1 MELIKSL
8 NEQFKV
14 KDPVEL
20 AFESVANPESDMAR
34 IAEHWRGLLGRHPAD
49 FGMEHPDAEPD
60 QMGQKQLVAGIGDD
74 LEQLEYSP
82 EDVNRMVPQV
92 MRMVLE
98 R

>member
-1 MELIKSL
+1 MELIKKL

-34 IAEHWRGLLGRHPAD
+34 IAEYVIDFLTGKPED
-49 FGMEHPDAEPD
+49 FGISDLGTPD
-60 QMGQKQLVAGIGDD
+60 QMGEEQLRTMIGDD

-82 EDVNRMVPQV
+82 EDINRMVPQV

>member
-1 MELIKSL
+1 MELIRKL

-20 AFESVANPESDMAR
+20 ALESVANPQRDMAR
-34 IAEHWRGLLGRHPAD
+34 IADYWREKIEMD
-49 FGMEHPDAEPD
+49 STDPDE
-60 QMGQKQLVAGIGDD
+60 QMLIDAIGDD

-82 EDVNRMVPQV
+82 EDVERMVPQV
-92 MRMVLE
+92 MQMVLG

>member
-34 IAEHWRGLLGRHPAD
+34 IAEYWRDILVGKPED
-49 FGMEHPDAEPD
+49 FGIQHPNAAPD
-60 QMGQKQLVAGIGDD
+60 QMGEEQLQAGIGDD

-82 EDVNRMVPQV
+82 EEVNRMVPQV
-92 MRMVLE
+92 MRMILE